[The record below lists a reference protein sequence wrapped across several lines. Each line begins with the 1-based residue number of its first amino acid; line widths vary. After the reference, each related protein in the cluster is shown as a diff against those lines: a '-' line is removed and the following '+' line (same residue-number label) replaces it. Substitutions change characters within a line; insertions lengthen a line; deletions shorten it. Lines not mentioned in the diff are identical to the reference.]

1 MKAKIKELKNE
12 IAKYNKILCEEL
24 SNRICDDNDSEEIQI
39 EKYKKRVAKFAKY
52 SNLIDEKTAELEK
65 LKAIL

>member
-1 MKAKIKELKNE
+1 MKAKIKELKKE

-24 SNRICDDNDSEEIQI
+24 SNRLYDDNDSEEIKI
-39 EKYKKRVAKFAKY
+39 EKAKKRVAKFAKY